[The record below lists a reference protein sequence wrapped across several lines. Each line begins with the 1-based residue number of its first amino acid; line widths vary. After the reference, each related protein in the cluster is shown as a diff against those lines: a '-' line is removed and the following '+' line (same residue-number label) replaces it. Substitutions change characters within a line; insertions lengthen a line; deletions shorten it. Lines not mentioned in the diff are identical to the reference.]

1 MKIALDGTLL
11 GARFSGVERSV
22 AQLLAHLPAA
32 AAPDHE
38 LTVFVGEAFDEF
50 VATYHPDG
58 LDPTGRLRIVRT
70 GVDNRIRAARIWFQQ
85 MVLPRLVEQCG
96 ADVFHGPAY
105 ICPVT
110 MRRPRVVTVYD
121 LISIDEP
128 RFATRANHW
137 YYRLFLLAG
146 VRRAQR
152 VIVPS
157 AATRAALVARLPAVA
172 PRVVTIPLGV
182 EERFF
187 DRPPDE
193 SAIRE
198 RYRLPA
204 RYLLWVGNIEPKKNV
219 GILLEAL
226 RILRTQG
233 ADVPKLVLA
242 GPLSWGTND
251 LMRRFLAHGLHDRVQ
266 FLGRAPDADLPALYR
281 GATGFLF
288 PSLSE
293 GFGLPPLEA
302 MAAGVP
308 VAAANRASLP
318 EVVGHAGLLVPAD
331 DAAAWA
337 QAMVSLTGD
346 THELV
351 RRGVQRAR
359 RFRWEETARASL
371 AAYAAAQAAGENN
384 HEQQARR

>member
-1 MKIALDGTLL
+1 
-11 GARFSGVERSV
+11 
-22 AQLLAHLPAA
+22 
-32 AAPDHE
+32 
-38 LTVFVGEAFDEF
+38 
-50 VATYHPDG
+50 
-58 LDPTGRLRIVRT
+58 
-70 GVDNRIRAARIWFQQ
+70 
-85 MVLPRLVEQCG
+85 
-96 ADVFHGPAY
+96 
-105 ICPVT
+105 
-110 MRRPRVVTVYD
+110 
-121 LISIDEP
+121 
-128 RFATRANHW
+128 
-137 YYRLFLLAG
+137 

-384 HEQQARR
+384 DEQQARR